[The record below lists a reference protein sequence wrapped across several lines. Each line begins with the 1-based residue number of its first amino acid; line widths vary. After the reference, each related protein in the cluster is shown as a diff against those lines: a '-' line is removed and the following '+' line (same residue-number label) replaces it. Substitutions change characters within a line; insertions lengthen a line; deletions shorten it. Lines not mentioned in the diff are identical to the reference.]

1 MKNKKTKI
9 LFLCTH
15 NSCRSQMAEGW
26 MRHLKTDLIEPY
38 SAGIESGRLDPL
50 AVKVMDEAGMDISS
64 YRSKHLDELRG
75 IDFNYV
81 ITVCDHARQ
90 VCPVFPAQTNSI
102 HHRFDDPSELARKAG
117 TEQEA
122 IAHYRRVRDEIKAFV
137 ENLPKF
143 L

>member
-1 MKNKKTKI
+1 MKNQKTRI

-26 MRHLKTDLIEPY
+26 MRRLKTDFIEPY
-38 SAGIESGRLDPL
+38 SAGIKPSSVDPL
-50 AVKVMDEAGMDISS
+50 AVRVMEEAGVDISS

-75 IDFNYV
+75 IDFDYV

-90 VCPVFPAQTNSI
+90 VCPVFPARTNSI

-122 IAHYRRVRDEIKAFV
+122 LAHYRRVRDKIRALV
-137 ENLPKF
+137 ENLYKF